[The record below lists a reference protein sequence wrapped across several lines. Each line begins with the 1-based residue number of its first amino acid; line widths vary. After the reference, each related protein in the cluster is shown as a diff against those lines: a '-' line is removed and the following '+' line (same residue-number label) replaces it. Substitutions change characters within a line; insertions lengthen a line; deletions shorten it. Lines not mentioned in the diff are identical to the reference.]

1 MAEPTYKKVDSY
13 YYDPAKP
20 LGKGAFAT
28 VYKATD
34 ERTGEEVAV
43 KVISAAKLLE
53 SEDQYNL
60 FMREINVLR
69 EIKGQ
74 HIVRLLDVKRTTNNL
89 YIFTDFCN
97 GGDLEKKL
105 KAKHPFTEEE
115 SLTIL
120 KQIADAFITIDSLQI
135 VNSKGHKVIIMHR
148 DIKAA
153 NILFHEGRIKVA
165 DFGFAKLIDE
175 VDKNARKAH
184 TLLGTPLYM
193 APQILNDENYST
205 KCDIW
210 STGVLFYEILFG
222 KLPWTGTS
230 VPNLYSNIKSK
241 ALTYPKNISSET
253 KDLIAKMLE
262 IKEDKRLSWKE
273 LYEHPAL
280 KKINIKP
287 DVKNPVD
294 PQNNPTNQQSQQYK
308 QTAPQP
314 QPQPQPQTQT
324 QPQQVNPPTTQQQ
337 QQQQGQSQQGGYPQQ
352 QYPQQQAGYPQQQYP
367 QQYPQQGGYPQQQ
380 YAGYPQQGYPQQ
392 QQQQQG
398 FSQQKPGG
406 YPQQQQGGYP
416 QPVYN
421 QGYQQYP
428 QQQGY
433 QHSYQQYL
441 PQNNFNP
448 QNQNPGYPQMQ
459 NQNYYQG
466 GGQYPGQ
473 GKK

>member
-34 ERTGEEVAV
+34 ERTGQEVAV

-69 EIKGQ
+69 EIKGE

-105 KAKHPFTEEE
+105 KSKHPFTEEE

-120 KQIADAFITIDSLQI
+120 KQIADAFITIDSLHI
-135 VNSKGHKVIIMHR
+135 VNSKNHKVIIMHR

-210 STGVLFYEILFG
+210 STGILFYEILFG

-241 ALTYPKNISSET
+241 ALTFPKNVSSET
-253 KDLIAKMLE
+253 KDLITKMLE

-280 KKINIKP
+280 KNINIKP
-287 DVKNPVD
+287 DVKNTVD
-294 PQNNPTNQQSQQYK
+294 PKNNAINLTQQQSQSGAGAGAGQQYK

-314 QPQPQPQTQT
+314 QPQT
-324 QPQQVNPPTTQQQ
+324 QPQQVTPPQQNYGYPQ
-337 QQQQGQSQQGGYPQQ
+337 QQQGGYPQQ
-352 QYPQQQAGYPQQQYP
+352 QQGGYPQPQYGGYPQQQQAGYPQQP
-367 QQYPQQGGYPQQQ
+367 QGGYP
-380 YAGYPQQGYPQQ
+380 
-392 QQQQQG
+392 QQQG
-398 FSQQKPGG
+398 FSQQKPG
-406 YPQQQQGGYP
+406 YPQQQGGYP

-466 GGQYPGQ
+466 GQYQGQ